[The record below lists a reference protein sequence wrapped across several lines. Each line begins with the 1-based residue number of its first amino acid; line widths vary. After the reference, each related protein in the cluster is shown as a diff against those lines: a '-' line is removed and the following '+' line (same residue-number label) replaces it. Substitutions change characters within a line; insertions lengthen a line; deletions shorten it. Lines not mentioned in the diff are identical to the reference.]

1 MNDAHEKNAFL
12 ADIGINLNLAPVCDI
27 SENPKDF
34 MYSRSLGQDARTTSN
49 YAKKIVSA
57 CLEDNMGCALK
68 HFPGYGNSADTH
80 KGLAVDRRSMKQLE
94 SNDLLPFKA
103 GIDAGAPAVL
113 VSHNIVKAIDDNLP
127 ASLSPAVH
135 RLLREKLDFGGVII
149 TDDLSMDAID
159 NYFPETNSAV
169 TAILAGND
177 ILCTGNYKNQYAAV
191 LDAVKKG
198 DISENRIDTSVK
210 KILRWKINLKLINT
224 NRQESADK

>member
-1 MNDAHEKNAFL
+1 
-12 ADIGINLNLAPVCDI
+12 
-27 SENPKDF
+27 
-34 MYSRSLGQDARTTSN
+34 MYF
-49 YAKKIVSA
+49 VF
-57 CLEDNMGCALK
+57 CCALILYLSQMSLSATA
-68 HFPGYGNSADTH
+68 YGRSMYTLGAGVAVGGTVDLSLIH
-80 KGLAVDRRSMKQLE
+80 IYKGLAVDRRSMKQLE